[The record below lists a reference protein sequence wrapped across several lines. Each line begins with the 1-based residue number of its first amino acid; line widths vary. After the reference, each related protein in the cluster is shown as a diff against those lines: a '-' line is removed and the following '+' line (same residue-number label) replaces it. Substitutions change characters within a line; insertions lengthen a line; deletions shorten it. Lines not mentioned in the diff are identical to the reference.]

1 MLPAE
6 VLAQHG
12 LTPEH
17 VVANPNAAGVQT
29 VIGLLAGDGLDLIRG
44 SLRLPRH
51 AVAAAL
57 PAVLARRDL
66 RRAPSFPV
74 ERGIGD
80 RLAVM
85 IAGVSGR
92 I

>member
-29 VIGLLAGDGLDLIRG
+29 VIGLLAGDALGLIRG

-66 RRAPSFPV
+66 LRAPLFPV

>member
-1 MLPAE
+1 
-6 VLAQHG
+6 
-12 LTPEH
+12 
-17 VVANPNAAGVQT
+17 VQT
-29 VIGLLAGDGLDLIRG
+29 VIGLLAGDGLDLIGG
-44 SLRLPRH
+44 SAHLPRH

-66 RRAPSFPV
+66 RRAPAFPV
-74 ERGIGD
+74 ERGLGD

-85 IAGVSGR
+85 IAGLSGR